1 MTEQGDE
8 QRPLQA
14 EFALEAALR
23 EVEAHVASGGWD
35 QPARLYALVPTA
47 DLLMREPGLAEA
59 LGIEGDLPAGHLTP
73 VEQELPADG
82 EPLETVL
89 QSVEWPAAVRGC
101 AAVLERLV
109 LPPDAEDNLP
119 DEAGAAAEFAAEHP
133 DRQEV
138 RIAAGALR
146 GGTAY
151 SVLRLRSHDD
161 DRSVVGGADLVPAL
175 LDLLAAT
182 LTEEPPA

>member
-59 LGIEGDLPAGHLTP
+59 LGIEGDPPPGHLTP

-101 AAVLERLV
+101 GCWPSARRSSGPTRCAASWTPRMTL
-109 LPPDAEDNLP
+109 
-119 DEAGAAAEFAAEHP
+119 
-133 DRQEV
+133 
-138 RIAAGALR
+138 
-146 GGTAY
+146 T
-151 SVLRLRSHDD
+151 
-161 DRSVVGGADLVPAL
+161 RSVS
-175 LDLLAAT
+175 T
-182 LTEEPPA
+182 RT